1 MEVKATL
8 SDVSFDTYGRQRVT
22 FTLDHRTP
30 IEALVDKVLRLTVV
44 RWREK
49 RSLNANALLWQCLDK
64 IADALHTD
72 KWEVYLLMLKRYGK
86 FTYVIVPDGAV
97 ERMKTMWRELEVV
110 GEVDVNGR
118 KATQIL
124 CYYGSHTY
132 DTKEFSRLLDGV
144 ISEMKEMG
152 IPTPEEEDMDRA
164 LRNWEKQRVGSNT
177 KEAQVD
183 NR

>member
-1 MEVKATL
+1 MEVKARVHDIL
-8 SDVSFDTYGRQRVT
+8 FDAFGRQRVT
-22 FTLDHRTP
+22 FTLEKKADMTDL
-30 IEALVDKVLRLTVV
+30 IDKDVRLKAVK
-44 RWREK
+44 WREK
-49 RSLNANALLWQCLDK
+49 RSLNANALLWQCIDK

-97 ERMKTMWRELEVV
+97 EKMKTMWRELEVI

-144 ISEMKEMG
+144 ISEMQEMG
-152 IPTPEEEDMDRA
+152 IPTPMQEDMDRA
-164 LRNWEKQRVGSNT
+164 LRNWEKQRNGLNT
-177 KEAQVD
+177 KSAQI
-183 NR
+183 NH

>member
-1 MEVKATL
+1 MEVRAQL
-8 SDVSFDTYGRQRVT
+8 NDVSFTVDGKQRIT
-22 FTLDHRTP
+22 FTLANR
-30 IEALVDKVLRLTVV
+30 VDVSELTGDIRLKAVK
-44 RWREK
+44 WRNK
-49 RSLNANALLWQCLDK
+49 RSLNANALLWQCIDK

-97 ERMKTMWRELEVV
+97 EKMKTMWRELEVI

-144 ISEMKEMG
+144 ISEMQEIG
-152 IPTPEEEDMDRA
+152 IPTPMQEDMDRA
-164 LRNWEKQRVGSNT
+164 LRNWEKQRNGLNT
-177 KEAQVD
+177 KSAQV
-183 NR
+183 NH

>member
-1 MEVKATL
+1 METKAKL
-8 SDVSFDTYGRQRVT
+8 HDISFDEHGRQRVT
-22 FTLDHRTP
+22 FTLDRRA
-30 IEALVDKVLRLTVV
+30 EMSDLRDKDIRLKAVI
-44 RWREK
+44 WREK

-72 KWEVYLLMLKRYGK
+72 KWEVYLMMLKRYGK

-97 ERMKTMWRELEVV
+97 EKMKTMWRELEVI
-110 GEVDVNGR
+110 GDVDVNGR

-144 ISEMKEMG
+144 ISEMQEMG
-152 IPTPEEEDMDRA
+152 LSTPMQEDLDRA
-164 LRNWEKQRVGSNT
+164 LQNWEKQSQCQKNT
-177 KEAQVD
+177 KAS
-183 NR
+183 